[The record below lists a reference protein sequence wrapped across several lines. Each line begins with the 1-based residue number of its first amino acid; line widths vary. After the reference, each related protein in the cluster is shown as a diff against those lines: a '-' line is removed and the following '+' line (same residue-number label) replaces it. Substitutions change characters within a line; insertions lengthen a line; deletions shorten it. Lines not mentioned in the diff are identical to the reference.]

1 MSHAHSRTTSI
12 ADGAVATYSNGDSNG
27 GTPQSGIAASAPN
40 MGSQPMTVQLQQQ
53 LQQHQFQQQLLNQQ
67 QQQSQ
72 LNGLSANASAVT
84 SANQSG
90 APSPFATT
98 PLPMANQGNPAVS
111 IGHRRQ
117 QSSSFLATMQQQ
129 PQAMYV
135 DPPMALAT
143 APPTL
148 VPGTPTPFGQLQ
160 FHMHGPGTATAPQP
174 LSHLHASPFGHSR
187 HLSLD
192 AANFRLMAAD
202 TPSMTGFPAHETIH
216 EYPVD
221 MVQHAVHFGSAH
233 HAPMAQQQLQQQQ
246 QQQQLQQQLQHL
258 HQMQAQQ
265 KPGSIA
271 MRTVPVTP
279 LPHQPI
285 NAASFSSAPQLTPL
299 GDSMT
304 QTQFQQLQLQ
314 QLQSR
319 SQHHQQQQRQHMFVH
334 HHSSASVDLGSLSSA
349 FHHAA
354 QYGQAMPGQ
363 ISPMVVAQ
371 PNMPAG
377 GPMPHMYM
385 PMQFAPLA
393 PLATSQHASNTG
405 GNSTAAASPEVSD
418 EDVDDVDDEDVSGED
433 ADMEGRKHA
442 SAKHS
447 KGTATPTSGVSG
459 AARSIKA
466 PAPYKRFRNSFIF
479 FANERRKQ
487 WKLERPKKSK
497 LQNRGFIQEMS
508 KTWSTMSSEEKAP
521 YIKMADEDK
530 LRYEADVVKHG
541 PLPTNSSSASLAGL
555 AQDSSAGSTPLNGH
569 SFAPSASASKAKAA
583 TAEVTAEKV
592 RQLALVPIAPAP
604 APAPA
609 PVPAPGPVPV
619 LAPTPAVDV
628 DAAPTLAVATTATN
642 VAASAIPAAVAMAIS
657 IPTPVAM
664 PDISIASASE
674 HALEAISPAY
684 TSAPHGSLAVQTMQ
698 ANQGFSNSLAMP
710 ITPAAGMASAMACD
724 PHEFEPAFLDH
735 GGYHAY
741 LQQILGQDLSPL
753 TIEFDPSC
761 FVNSDP
767 ASSDEA
773 ACLNPQALTAISTEA
788 LMSAV
793 AEVAPQQQL
802 AAVAEGSGAKTPSN
816 GPPIITQVG
825 TKRKSSSDGQPLTN
839 LPSSIK
845 RFRNS
850 FIYYVNKKRREIQGP
865 DDGVSIKVEVNNRE
879 FLKEMSAKWRTM
891 SEEEK
896 APFTEMANAD
906 KERFLRQMQEY
917 ELEHPD
923 EFNKAPKHRRRRSS
937 TSASNVSISTMN
949 ASASESTVKLRDL
962 QQQDVQSAESSS
974 CGLNISM
981 ASSASLFESH
991 GASAEAISMS
1001 RDSQWSLS
1009 TVTPLST
1016 TLSTPLLVSNM
1027 AGDKSDM
1034 QATAPHFSGL
1044 ASVPEEMA
1052 ICSDSSALFMAHS
1065 IGSSNSNA
1073 AAGTVAP
1080 ALLSTVAEEPEE

>member
-1 MSHAHSRTTSI
+1 MNNHFHPS
-12 ADGAVATYSNGDSNG
+12 GAVAGPPGPGNQGFGVLGFGHLSHSVPGATSAG
-27 GTPQSGIAASAPN
+27 SGSVLTGAATVGSSMPAGALAGATGNITVMHPSSQVTAMPPPSSAN
-40 MGSQPMTVQLQQQ
+40 SQHHAQQMHAQ
-53 LQQHQFQQQLLNQQ
+53 ASHSQYLYQQ
-67 QQQSQ
+67 QQHHQ
-72 LNGLSANASAVT
+72 LLMNAAANGAWFLPTSNGLPQGMIGPMVSQAGAVAGAFGQDRSMAAAAAAAATQQQGTQALLSHLASLAP
-84 SANQSG
+84 QQP
-90 APSPFATT
+90 APSP
-98 PLPMANQGNPAVS
+98 Q
-111 IGHRRQ
+111 
-117 QSSSFLATMQQQ
+117 LAFT
-129 PQAMYV
+129 
-135 DPPMALAT
+135 
-143 APPTL
+143 
-148 VPGTPTPFGQLQ
+148 
-160 FHMHGPGTATAPQP
+160 
-174 LSHLHASPFGHSR
+174 
-187 HLSLD
+187 
-192 AANFRLMAAD
+192 AANMASI
-202 TPSMTGFPAHETIH
+202 T
-216 EYPVD
+216 
-221 MVQHAVHFGSAH
+221 Q
-233 HAPMAQQQLQQQQ
+233 AQQQQHPNYMFMTQKW
-246 QQQQLQQQLQHL
+246 QQQLQQQLQHL

-285 NAASFSSAPQLTPL
+285 NVASFSSAPQLTPL

-418 EDVDDVDDEDVSGED
+418 EDVDVDDVDDEDVSGED

-530 LRYEADVVKHG
+530 LRYEADVVKYG

-583 TAEVTAEKV
+583 TAEITAEKV

-604 APAPA
+604 APAPVLA
-609 PVPAPGPVPV
+609 PVPV

-642 VAASAIPAAVAMAIS
+642 VAGSAMPAAVAMAIS

-937 TSASNVSISTMN
+937 TSASNVSISTMS

-981 ASSASLFESH
+981 AGSAAPLFGSH
-991 GASAEAISMS
+991 GASAEATSMS

-1016 TLSTPLLVSNM
+1016 ALSTPLLVSNM

-1080 ALLSTVAEEPEE
+1080 ALLSTVAEEPEESGRS